1 MARKALRALFDP
13 RSIAVIGASAETS
26 RAGGRV
32 MAALANAGYPGRIFP
47 VHPTHTT
54 INGLPCFPSIGAIPE
69 AVELAALCV
78 PAQAVPE
85 VIRECGRAGV
95 QGALVFAD
103 GFRDPVL
110 RAAFDA
116 ALAEAR
122 AASGLRVIG
131 PNTIGIRNSRSRA
144 YPTFSS
150 AVEASPMPGPVATIA
165 QSGGLSGVY
174 GVTAL
179 RRRGLGPYCVI
190 DTGNEFDVDI
200 ADCLDYLADEPDV
213 TVIAIIMEGARD
225 GRRLMAG
232 VRKARAN
239 GKAVVFLKTGR
250 SAAALDQVASHTG
263 ALAGSAAVFDAA
275 MRTAGATVVQDEA
288 DFMDAVVLHGFSRVP
303 KGRRLG
309 AVTPSGG
316 YAILTLDAGERYGM
330 EMPAP
335 VIAPTPEQRAEVK
348 LGVFGN
354 PFDMSSTISA
364 GPRGLETSLL
374 WMASQSNV
382 DAILLWQ
389 AAILDTPEAQ
399 PRVFAA
405 LQTLVRSTDKPVFCC
420 GLTTPEFQVK
430 LREIGVLWFEEPTRL
445 VRALSVVAP
454 PPECVPPLVPS
465 APAAL
470 RRIVS
475 GAAARAA
482 LPGLPHVATV
492 EVADAAAARRAMHEL
507 AAARAVLKVES
518 NRIAHKTELGLVA
531 GPIGVGE
538 LDAAFSSLM
547 AARAHAGDPAAPIV
561 LQPFEAG
568 TELALG
574 AFVDPVFGP
583 TVMVALGGIF
593 LEVLHDTA
601 FAPAP
606 VSAAEAKAMVLR
618 LKGVDVLRGA
628 RGRPPADIDAVSRVL
643 AALSD
648 FIAENADRYAEIDI
662 NPAIVRADGQGA
674 VVVDALL
681 VEGDM
686 GRKADPCK
694 SAR

>member
-1 MARKALRALFDP
+1 MSREDLRAFFDP

-47 VHPTHTT
+47 VHPTHAT
-54 INGLPCFPSIGAIPE
+54 INGLPCFPSVGAIPE

-85 VIRECGRAGV
+85 VIRECGSAGV
-95 QGALVFAD
+95 KGALVFAD
-103 GFRDPVL
+103 GFRDPAL
-110 RAAFDA
+110 RATLGA

-200 ADCLDYLADEPDV
+200 ADCLDYLAEEPGV
-213 TVIAIIMEGARD
+213 TVIAIIMEGTRD
-225 GRRLMAG
+225 GRRLMRG
-232 VRKARAN
+232 VHKAREN

-250 SAAALDQVASHTG
+250 SAAAMDQVASHTG
-263 ALAGSAAVFDAA
+263 ALAGSAAMFDAA
-275 MRTAGATVVQDEA
+275 MRVAGATVVQDEA
-288 DFMDAVVLHGFSRVP
+288 EFMDAVVLHGFDRVP

-316 YAILTLDAGERYGM
+316 YAILTLDAVARYGM

-335 VIAPTPEQRAEVK
+335 AIAPTAEQRADVK

-374 WMASQSNV
+374 WMAQQPNV

-399 PRVFAA
+399 PRVFAT
-405 LQTLVRSTDKPVFCC
+405 LQTVVQRTDKPVFCC
-420 GLTTPEFQVK
+420 GLTTPEFQAR

-454 PPECVPPLVPS
+454 PADPVSPP
-465 APAAL
+465 APGAHASS
-470 RRIVS
+470 RRVVS

-482 LPGLPHVATV
+482 LAGLPHVATV
-492 EVADAAAARRAMHEL
+492 QVADAQAARLAMREL
-507 AAARAVLKVES
+507 GAARVVLKVES
-518 NRIAHKTELGLVA
+518 DRTAHKTELGLVT
-531 GPIGVGE
+531 GPLGEDE
-538 LDAAFSSLM
+538 LDAAFSRLA
-547 AARAHAGDPAAPIV
+547 AARARTEDSVAPIV
-561 LQPFEAG
+561 LQPFERG

-583 TVMVALGGIF
+583 SVMVALGGIF
-593 LEVLHDTA
+593 LEVLGDTV

-606 VSAAEAKAMVLR
+606 VSEAEAKAMVLR

-628 RGRPPADIDAVSRVL
+628 RGRPPADIDAVSRTL
-643 AALSD
+643 AALSC
-648 FIAENADRYAEIDI
+648 FIARNAGRYAEIDI
-662 NPAIVRADGQGA
+662 NPLIVRAEGQGA
-674 VVVDALL
+674 VAVDALL
-681 VEGDM
+681 VEG
-686 GRKADPCK
+686 G
-694 SAR
+694 S